1 LRIHGKRQPRDL
13 QAAGAMVIPFPPRD
27 ATQEGEIAMSI
38 RTRIV
43 KTAAALTLSAAAVGI
58 VTMSPAGAVAGDPS
72 QWGRSHNEV
81 SVERKVNEYEGQQ
94 HKHVNEYEGQK
105 VNEYEGQ
112 HR

>member
-1 LRIHGKRQPRDL
+1 
-13 QAAGAMVIPFPPRD
+13 MN
-27 ATQEGEIAMSI
+27 I

-43 KTAAALTLSAAAVGI
+43 KVTAALTLSAAAIGI
-58 VTMSPAGAVAGDPS
+58 GTMSPANAGDPS
-72 QWGRSHNEV
+72 QWGREQSSV

-94 HKHVNEYEGQK
+94 HRHLNEYEGQK

>member
-1 LRIHGKRQPRDL
+1 
-13 QAAGAMVIPFPPRD
+13 MN
-27 ATQEGEIAMSI
+27 I

-43 KTAAALTLSAAAVGI
+43 KVTAALTLSAAAIGI
-58 VTMSPAGAVAGDPS
+58 GTMSPANAVAGDPS
-72 QWGRSHNEV
+72 QWGREQSSV

-94 HKHVNEYEGQK
+94 HRHLNEYEGQK